1 MVNAKFVYSTTAL
14 EIIEILIT
22 IFLSTKSVAW
32 PVYEIL
38 MRQTQNPCSVFV
50 LLGVPRQPL
59 PLHGITVQGRTGSV
73 LWRAH
78 KEVGDSIQR
87 RSSMLGWNLM
97 HWDLSKMADILQTSY
112 VQGNHADEVVKAYQ
126 YYACW

>member
-32 PVYEIL
+32 AMYEISL
-38 MRQTQNPCSVFV
+38 MRQTHHSCSVFV

-59 PLHGITVQGRTGSV
+59 PLHGITVQRRTCSV

-78 KEVGDSIQR
+78 
-87 RSSMLGWNLM
+87 
-97 HWDLSKMADILQTSY
+97 
-112 VQGNHADEVVKAYQ
+112 
-126 YYACW
+126 